1 MLCFFSNIVSKQHFE
16 TTIFWNY
23 SYFQIFFF
31 PTMVTFLQKVRLV
44 DWWGRRWASLNKTL
58 SGPLWVLKIFN
69 RVHFRS
75 FFSHYAL
82 SHQTMPHGGRR
93 VHPIVHLMSSKK
105 NPKNLCMAPCM
116 GQVLSDPSLG
126 YCAIFLDKADTFV
139 RNWDYYC
146 HLMVQHLWWL
156 MTM

>member
-1 MLCFFSNIVSKQHFE
+1 MKRQFFELFILKKAF
-16 TTIFWNY
+16 
-23 SYFQIFFF
+23 YFQILFS

-69 RVHFRS
+69 WVHFRS
-75 FFSHYAL
+75 FFSHYLLEPPNNA
-82 SHQTMPHGGRR
+82 SRWKAGPPHS
-93 VHPIVHLMSSKK
+93 HLMSSKKK